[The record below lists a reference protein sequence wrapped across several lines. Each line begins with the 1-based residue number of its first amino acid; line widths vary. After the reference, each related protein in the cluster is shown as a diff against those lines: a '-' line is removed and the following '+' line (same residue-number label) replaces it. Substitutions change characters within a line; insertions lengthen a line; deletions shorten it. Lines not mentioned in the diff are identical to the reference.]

1 MQTLAIAR
9 RELGSSFASPV
20 AYIVLSAFLLLAGFM
35 FFDQFFLDGNA
46 TLFRLFQRMPE
57 WLFFF
62 APAIAMRLLAEERGS
77 GTMELLATLPVADW
91 EVVVGKFLAAFALLA
106 IGVLLTI
113 PYAITVAQLGPL
125 DLGPVIGGYVGTL
138 LLGATYLSF
147 GLLASALTKNQIVA
161 FVVGLAFCFG
171 LFVLESASGAA
182 GPTVG
187 PVLEYLSPGKHFQSI
202 ARGVIELKSIVYYVT
217 TIVVVL
223 LLTSRVLEARRW
235 R

>member
-171 LFVLESASGAA
+171 LFVLERASGAA

-217 TIVVVL
+217 TITVVL